1 MKKKDQKLSLALSY
15 RMINIFF
22 EDREIPNLDSEF
34 FVSWLSQ
41 VCLKENKKLN
51 EVNLIF
57 GSDDWLLEK
66 NKEFL
71 SHDYFTDII
80 TFDYCEGE
88 LVTGDLFISLDRV
101 YDNAELNNVSR
112 ETELNRVVVHG
123 VLHLCGYGDKS
134 SEEEKLMREKEDTYL
149 CMLK

>member
-1 MKKKDQKLSLALSY
+1 MV
-15 RMINIFF
+15 NIFF
-22 EDREIPNLDSEF
+22 EDVEIPNLNSEF
-34 FVSWLSQ
+34 FVSWLSK
-41 VCLKENKKLN
+41 VCETEGKVLD
-51 EVNLIF
+51 EVNLVF

-71 SHDYFTDII
+71 DHDYYTDII
-80 TFDYCEGE
+80 TFDYC
-88 LVTGDLFISLDRV
+88 VDNAITGDLFISWDRV
-101 YDNAELNNVSR
+101 QDNAITQNVSR

-134 SEEEKLMREKEDTYL
+134 ETEEKLMREKEDAYL